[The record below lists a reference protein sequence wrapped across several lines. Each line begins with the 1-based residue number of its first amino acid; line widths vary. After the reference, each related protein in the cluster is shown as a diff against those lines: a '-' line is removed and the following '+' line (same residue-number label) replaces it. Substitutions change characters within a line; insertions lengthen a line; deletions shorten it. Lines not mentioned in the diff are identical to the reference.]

1 MFASSP
7 LRHNPRW
14 GRHAP
19 SRLSYLRLNRSMSD
33 PDLLQSIEIETLER
47 EDLEREKKE
56 QREELEQELKKEW
69 GKEDQHRLHF
79 EHTRPIHNVAS
90 VANIPSLI
98 HQQHMEEPELTF
110 LQEEEEEEVENEENC
125 RENHTEAIASPS
137 YLHKENPLVHSTP
150 VDKSRNIR
158 QFLASLPP
166 PPHGS
171 NDDGIGENIPTS
183 NSGSG
188 YSTPM
193 YTPPDEEQIHLH
205 MSAQEKASNL
215 HNEEVRQSPQSCAT
229 TEEDVCVRE
238 PEQQSSSSGGKFVS
252 TGIPP
257 KPAPPPMMT
266 KSSPSPSSV
275 TSSVCQQHPL
285 LSAALSVSR
294 SQRSNSL
301 PHTLGGCAL
310 KENKKVSNISP
321 TSSKTSLS
329 SLARCSPA
337 VLEEVEVE
345 EEGRAGGSPRAET
358 ASPLVK
364 VGVLL
369 EQPSEMREMDSQ
381 SESPMELTSPLER
394 EKIMLHR
401 RTKSDTHDISGPI
414 KTAQISSVPERVKE
428 IEEMNLQVASTK
440 EQVASPDQV
449 DTHVD
454 SASVNDKHSSNV
466 SHASSE
472 ESLPPLPCHASGE
485 ADKPTSPKHSSLQ
498 DSQTRHASLS
508 PKPPS
513 SRPLP
518 QHMPAQTSVS
528 LPTSVSPPEYDS
540 GSSPH
545 ALSEEELASSLH
557 GAVKAKIQDIEG
569 KKSLKVGQ
577 RTQQESLQQR
587 GEAVVRRTSASTTKR
602 PSSEIIFHNPY
613 IGMVAVN
620 NPSGPSSEN
629 QISAPAP
636 KKAETPKAR
645 RKGSICND
653 LFTGRGGK
661 GGVPNEALYNAWA
674 AILPNKHLPIDLS
687 SVLELKQRFE
697 VTESP
702 RQTPSNLR
710 RSNSLRDTRL
720 LSPPRRLG
728 GPGQGKQYSSNAS
741 LLLLGRNGSQQDS
754 VNSASLSNT
763 SPADRSMQNS
773 SPSKSPVTS

>member
-1 MFASSP
+1 M
-7 LRHNPRW
+7 
-14 GRHAP
+14 
-19 SRLSYLRLNRSMSD
+19 NRSMSD
-33 PDLLQSIEIETLER
+33 PDLLQSIEKETLER
-47 EDLEREKKE
+47 EDLEREKME
-56 QREELEQELKKEW
+56 QIEELGQELEEKW
-69 GKEDQHRLHF
+69 GKDDQHRLHF

-90 VANIPSLI
+90 VTNIPSLVD
-98 HQQHMEEPELTF
+98 QQHVEEPELTF
-110 LQEEEEEEVENEENC
+110 PPVEEEEEEEEEENEESGQ
-125 RENHTEAIASPS
+125 ENQTEAIASPS
-137 YLHKENPLVHSTP
+137 YLHKETPLVHSTP

-158 QFLASLPP
+158 NFLASLPP
-166 PPHGS
+166 LPHGGS

-188 YSTPM
+188 YSTPI

-205 MSAQEKASNL
+205 MSSQENAPDLQNK
-215 HNEEVRQSPQSCAT
+215 EVRQSPQSCAT
-229 TEEDVCVRE
+229 TEEVCDGE
-238 PEQQSSSSGGKFVS
+238 PEQQSSSPGGKLGS
-252 TGIPP
+252 TRIPP

-301 PHTLGGCAL
+301 PHTLGGFAS
-310 KENKKVSNISP
+310 KESKKTSNISP

-337 VLEEVEVE
+337 VLEEEVE
-345 EEGRAGGSPRAET
+345 EEDGRAAGSPRGET
-358 ASPLVK
+358 ASPLVRGGGEK
-364 VGVLL
+364 VRVLL
-369 EQPSEMREMDSQ
+369 EQPSETREMDSQ
-381 SESPMELTSPLER
+381 SESHMELTSPLER
-394 EKIMLHR
+394 ERIMLHR
-401 RTKSDTHDISGPI
+401 RAKSDTHDISGPI

-428 IEEMNLQVASTK
+428 IEERNLQVPSAQQQVAST
-440 EQVASPDQV
+440 DQV
-449 DTHVD
+449 DAHVD
-454 SASVNDKHSSNV
+454 SASVNDKHSSNI
-466 SHASSE
+466 SHSSSE
-472 ESLPPLPCHASGE
+472 ESLPPLQGAASGE

-498 DSQTRHASLS
+498 DTHTRHASLS

-513 SRPLP
+513 TRALL

-528 LPTSVSPPEYDS
+528 LPASVSPPEYDS
-540 GSSPH
+540 GSPH

-569 KKSLKVGQ
+569 KTSHKVVQ

-587 GEAVVRRTSASTTKR
+587 VEAVVRRTSVSTAKR
-602 PSSEIIFHNPY
+602 PSSEIMFHNPY
-613 IGMVAVN
+613 IGMVEVN
-620 NPSGPSSEN
+620 SPSSSKN
-629 QISAPAP
+629 QVPVLGP
-636 KKAETPKAR
+636 KKAETPKTR

-653 LFTGRGGK
+653 LFTGRGRTD
-661 GGVPNEALYNAWA
+661 GVPNEALYNAWA
-674 AILPNKHLPIDLS
+674 AILPDEHLPIDLS

-702 RQTPSNLR
+702 RERRKTPSNLR

-728 GPGQGKQYSSNAS
+728 APGQGKQYSSNAS
-741 LLLLGRNGSQQDS
+741 LLLLGRNGSQQGS
-754 VNSASLSNT
+754 LSSASLSNT
-763 SPADRSMQNS
+763 PAERNMRNS